1 MDYKF
6 KTKPY
11 EHQLQ
16 AIKDCK
22 DKVNWAFFMDMGTGK
37 TKTTIDNLGM
47 LYQEKK
53 IESALIIAPKSVY
66 AMWEKEINTHLSDD
80 IHRYIQV
87 WNLTKTKKINI
98 IKSKLTDTFSILLM
112 NVEALSNK
120 NGFENALSF
129 LYYNKKSAI
138 IIDEATTIK
147 NPKAKRTKHIHKIA
161 PLAVVRRI
169 LTGSPITKSPL
180 DLYAQ
185 CKFLDTSLLGY
196 DSYYAFRARYAEMHT
211 IYTGANQQVQIP
223 KFYKNLDELE
233 YKIKT
238 FSTRI
243 KKEDCLDIPEK
254 IYEQRYV
261 TLKNKQELLYEKLKQ
276 KAFAVL
282 NDSTVSFTNKL
293 TEILRLHQV
302 TNGFVKN
309 DNGETEELDNP
320 KMEELMTVLDEING
334 KAIIWANYVK
344 NIEDIAYEISKKY
357 GKGSCVTMYGATSV
371 DTRKKIC
378 HDFQTD
384 PNVRFF
390 IGNPTVG
397 GYGLTLTAAGY
408 VIYFSNNY
416 NLEVRLQSE
425 DRAHRIGQKK
435 NVVYIDIIAKQTID
449 EKIVDALNKKLTISG
464 ETLGEEIKTWLN

>member
-80 IHRYIQV
+80 VSRYIQV

-98 IKSKLTDTFSILLM
+98 INHKLLDTFSILLM
-112 NVEALSNK
+112 NVEALSSK
-120 NGFENALSF
+120 NGFENALLF
-129 LYYNKKSAI
+129 LRINKKSAV

-185 CKFLDTSLLGY
+185 CKFLDTTLLGY
-196 DSYYAFRARYAEMHT
+196 DSFYAFRARYAEMHT

-238 FSTRI
+238 
-243 KKEDCLDIPEK
+243 
-254 IYEQRYV
+254 
-261 TLKNKQELLYEKLKQ
+261 
-276 KAFAVL
+276 
-282 NDSTVSFTNKL
+282 
-293 TEILRLHQV
+293 
-302 TNGFVKN
+302 
-309 DNGETEELDNP
+309 
-320 KMEELMTVLDEING
+320 
-334 KAIIWANYVK
+334 
-344 NIEDIAYEISKKY
+344 
-357 GKGSCVTMYGATSV
+357 
-371 DTRKKIC
+371 
-378 HDFQTD
+378 
-384 PNVRFF
+384 
-390 IGNPTVG
+390 
-397 GYGLTLTAAGY
+397 
-408 VIYFSNNY
+408 
-416 NLEVRLQSE
+416 
-425 DRAHRIGQKK
+425 
-435 NVVYIDIIAKQTID
+435 
-449 EKIVDALNKKLTISG
+449 
-464 ETLGEEIKTWLN
+464 

>member
-238 FSTRI
+238 FSTRV
-243 KKEDCLDIPEK
+243 KKEDCLDLPEK

-309 DNGETEELDNP
+309 DD
-320 KMEELMTVLDEING
+320 G
-334 KAIIWANYVK
+334 KVH
-344 NIEDIAYEISKKY
+344 E
-357 GKGSCVTMYGATSV
+357 
-371 DTRKKIC
+371 
-378 HDFQTD
+378 
-384 PNVRFF
+384 
-390 IGNPTVG
+390 
-397 GYGLTLTAAGY
+397 
-408 VIYFSNNY
+408 
-416 NLEVRLQSE
+416 
-425 DRAHRIGQKK
+425 
-435 NVVYIDIIAKQTID
+435 
-449 EKIVDALNKKLTISG
+449 
-464 ETLGEEIKTWLN
+464 